1 MLKTHVTL
9 DFYKADSEILAKSEA
24 LKVAIE
30 AAVKTLNLKISND
43 NYIQFQP
50 QGVTATVI
58 TDAFIFSIH
67 TWPEHESCAIDLYTA
82 RDYNFAGEVAQA
94 LKHELKA
101 QEYDLKVLDRTKSIR

>member
-9 DFYKADSEILAKSEA
+9 DFYKADSDILAKSES
-24 LKVAIE
+24 LKAAID
-30 AAVKTLNLKISND
+30 AAIDSLTLKISND

-67 TWPEHESCAIDLYTA
+67 TWPEHQSCAIDLYTA
-82 RDYNFAGEVAQA
+82 RDYNFASEVAQA
-94 LKHELKA
+94 LKREFKA
-101 QEYDLKVLDRTKSIR
+101 LEYDLKVLDRTKSIR